1 MAQPLNPQVAGLRS
15 SAIRDLLAL
24 TRAPGVLSLAGG
36 LPAVDTFPADRLAD
50 LIGGVLR
57 TDAAT
62 GLQYG
67 PTEGEPRL
75 RAWIA
80 GYESARAVAAP
91 GAGAEP
97 RADVDP
103 GRVVV
108 TSGSQQALDL
118 LARTLVRPG
127 DTVVVE
133 EPAYLGGL
141 QALAAAGARLEPVRT
156 DADGLDVDALADR
169 LGAGLRPVAV
179 YTVATFQ
186 NPTGAVLSRPRR
198 ERLATLAAQYELT
211 VIEDDPYAEI
221 RFGTEVLP
229 PVRAFDTGGHV
240 VTLGSFSK
248 TVAPGLRVGWAV
260 LPERLVGPVTRL
272 KQAADLQT
280 GSLGQA
286 AVGELVADA
295 AWWAAHLDDVRA
307 AYAGR
312 ARALATAL
320 GEVFGERLQLNAPR
334 GGMFLWGRFTDGTAT
349 GPLLAAAL
357 ARGVAFVPGAEFFV
371 GTPDPA
377 SLRLSFATLGVDDL
391 AEAARRLGRAHRD
404 LAQLAGQPGGQLAG
418 SRSASS

>member
-1 MAQPLNPQVAGLRS
+1 MAQSLNPLVAGLRS

-36 LPAVDTFPADRLAD
+36 LPAPDTFPAGRIAEVAGRL
-50 LIGGVLR
+50 LR
-57 TDAAT
+57 TDPAAA
-62 GLQYG
+62 LQYG

-75 RAWIA
+75 RAW
-80 GYESARAVAAP
+80 VAAYE
-91 GAGAEP
+91 GARGGA
-97 RADVDP
+97 AVDP
-103 GRVVV
+103 ERVIM
-108 TSGSQQALDL
+108 TAGSQQALDL
-118 LARTLVRPG
+118 LARTLCTPG
-127 DTVVVE
+127 DPVVVE

-141 QALAAAGARLEPVRT
+141 QALSAAGARLEPVAT

-169 LGAGLRPVAV
+169 LAGGLRPVAV

-186 NPTGAVLSRPRR
+186 NPTGAVLARARR
-198 ERLATLAAQYELT
+198 EQLAGLAGRYGFT

-221 RFGTEVLP
+221 RFGPATTPPVP
-229 PVRAFDTGGHV
+229 PVRAFDDGEHV

-260 LPERLVGPVTRL
+260 LPAALAGPVARL

-286 AVGELVADA
+286 VVADLVADE

-307 AYAGR
+307 GYARR
-312 ARALATAL
+312 ARALVTAL
-320 GEVFGERLQLNAPR
+320 AEVFGERLRVGTPR
-334 GGMFLWGRFTDGTAT
+334 GGMFLWGRFVDGTAT
-349 GPLLAAAL
+349 APLLTAAA

-371 GTPDPA
+371 GAPDPA
-377 SLRLSFATLGVDDL
+377 TLRLSFATLGPDDL

-404 LAQLAGQPGGQLAG
+404 LAERSTGQLAG